1 MRILFCLSRQQA
13 TCDAWP
19 DLFSRLKSRNTDVD
33 IGLLA
38 LEEGVSGAEEVI
50 PPHVVEVLSLQST
63 MFPGV
68 PVSSEHLRIS
78 HRILTSSEFDRAR
91 LAAMKLLNRK
101 DFTGTLRFLD
111 REVILTRAVVSLV
124 DLFMRHPPALVVFQV
139 TPHEFLPFLAQWVAR
154 YLGHQTLYFE
164 PSPISPT
171 QIPHS
176 GIGRLL
182 VPSRALVSG
191 SRVESAV
198 RAIARERLGVLRGGQ
213 VPQYLEIQKNRDYT
227 VRKLPER
234 VKAVRFYFRWLTEK
248 RFPDS
253 IDFSAFSWGDTRFA
267 RMLAQF
273 ATHGLM
279 QGLNRKI
286 SNLEKR
292 SVAPQGKYVLFALHY
307 EPERTSFPDGLP
319 IFSQGDAVVAARA
332 IVPGGTELVV
342 KEHYSQTS
350 SALRGFLG
358 RSPSFFDIMDDF
370 SNASFV
376 GPSVPASGL
385 IEDAECIFT
394 LTGTIAIEAVFRG
407 VRVAYFG
414 SPWWEGL
421 PGTIRVDADTTWEEI
436 QEVLL
441 PTADEAQEFL
451 EDLVVNHMT
460 PGISAQGKDWVEKR
474 MGPLPSGF
482 FESEAEA
489 MAVCIEHL
497 LVGPERL

>member
-13 TCDAWP
+13 TRDAWP
-19 DLFSRLKSRNTDVD
+19 DLFSRLKSRNTDVE

-38 LEEGVSGAEEVI
+38 LEEDVSGSEQGAS
-50 PPHVVEVLSLQST
+50 PHVAEVLSLQST
-63 MFPGV
+63 MFPGA
-68 PVSSEHLRIS
+68 PVSSEHLRLA
-78 HRILTSSEFDRAR
+78 HKILTSTEFDHAR

-101 DFTGTLRFLD
+101 DFTGTLRFLE

-124 DLFMRHPPALVVFQV
+124 DLFLRRPPVLVVFQV
-139 TPHEFLPFLAQWVAR
+139 TPHEFLPYLAQWVAR
-154 YLGHQTLYFE
+154 YLDYQTLHFE

-176 GIGRLL
+176 DRGRLL
-182 VPSRALVSG
+182 VPPRALVSG
-191 SRVESAV
+191 SRGELAI
-198 RAIARERLGVLRGGQ
+198 RAIARERLGVLRGGR
-213 VPQYLEIQKNRDYT
+213 VPQYLEIQKNRDRT
-227 VRKLPER
+227 VRKLPQR

-253 IDFSAFSWGDTRFA
+253 IDFSAFPWRHSRFA
-267 RMLAQF
+267 SMLAQL
-273 ATHGLM
+273 ATRGLV
-279 QGLNRKI
+279 QGLNQRI
-286 SNLEKR
+286 SSLENR
-292 SVAPQGKYVLFALHY
+292 SAAPQGKYVLFALHY

-319 IFSQGDAVVAARA
+319 IFSQADAVVAARA
-332 IVPGGTELVV
+332 IVPDSSELLV

-376 GPSVPASGL
+376 GPTVPASSL
-385 IEDAECIFT
+385 IEGAECIFT
-394 LTGTIAIEAVFRG
+394 LTGTIALEAVFRG

-421 PGTIRVDADTTWEEI
+421 PGTMRVNADTTWEEI
-436 QEVLL
+436 QMVSL

-460 PGISAQGKDWVEKR
+460 PGISAQGKDWIEKR

-482 FESEAEA
+482 FDSEAEA

-497 LVGPERL
+497 IVGPE